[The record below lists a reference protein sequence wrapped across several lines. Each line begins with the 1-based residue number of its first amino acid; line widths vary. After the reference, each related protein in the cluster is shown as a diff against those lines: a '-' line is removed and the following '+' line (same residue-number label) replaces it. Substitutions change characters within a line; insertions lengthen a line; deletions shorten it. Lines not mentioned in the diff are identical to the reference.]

1 MTVLKM
7 SIVVVVGFVAF
18 ALAVEACEDGGARG
32 APQSRW
38 VPIEAPRADLEC
50 WATSVGA
57 GYKASPSI
65 VHVECWPKVEAK

>member
-7 SIVVVVGFVAF
+7 LNVVAVGFVAF
-18 ALAVEACEDGGARG
+18 AVAACEDGAAKG
-32 APQSRW
+32 APKSRW
-38 VPIEAPRADLEC
+38 TPIEAPRADLEC